1 MTTTMEQ
8 VVTQL
13 QQELFSLRAKVTA
26 QSRLAEAVRAINNRA
41 TAQVRKDTPS
51 LSDVNGLG
59 RPKDF
64 SWQGKGFPTVVEE
77 DGRFLRWNDQG
88 SPRRSWRGQLKSTEI
103 TAKLINREFLLTA
116 TNQERGV
123 QNLEVVLQQMHTA
136 LMAPTS
142 CEANDMVSNSRKNP
156 LEAWRRLQKRYD
168 PTSHAHFSRDLALFW
183 NSKRESNAG
192 SPTTTRS
199 SWLVWRRRYRR
210 SLRNT

>member
-77 DGRFLRWNDQG
+77 DGRFLRWSDQG
-88 SPRRSWRGQLKSTEI
+88 
-103 TAKLINREFLLTA
+103 
-116 TNQERGV
+116 V
-123 QNLEVVLQQMHTA
+123 
-136 LMAPTS
+136 
-142 CEANDMVSNSRKNP
+142 
-156 LEAWRRLQKRYD
+156 
-168 PTSHAHFSRDLALFW
+168 RDDLG
-183 NSKRESNAG
+183 EG
-192 SPTTTRS
+192 S
-199 SWLVWRRRYRR
+199 
-210 SLRNT
+210 